1 MGYKLSINEAV
12 VRNYIVKS
20 KQNGKNSFAGY
31 LTLPKCLV
39 GKRVNLKL
47 VVWLERVVCDHI

>member
-47 VVWLERVVCDHI
+47 VV